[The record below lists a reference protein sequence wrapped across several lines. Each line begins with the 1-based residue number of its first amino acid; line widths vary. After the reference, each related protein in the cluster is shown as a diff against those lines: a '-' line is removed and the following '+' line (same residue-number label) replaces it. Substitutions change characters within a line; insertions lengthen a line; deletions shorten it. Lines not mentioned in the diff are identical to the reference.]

1 MVIATKPAALSP
13 LKEALYAMCE
23 MQHGY
28 GQIITFIRMA
38 GTPVNDKV
46 VLTGR
51 FPGVLNRAYWFRDI
65 GSPSLR
71 LPQHKIRE
79 L

>member
-1 MVIATKPAALSP
+1 MPYVKCSTG
-13 LKEALYAMCE
+13 MW
-23 MQHGY
+23 
-28 GQIITFIRMA
+28 QIITFIRMA

-46 VLTGR
+46 IISVLRGR
-51 FPGVLNRAYWFRDI
+51 FPGVLNRAYWFIDI

>member
-1 MVIATKPAALSP
+1 MPCVKCSAG
-13 LKEALYAMCE
+13 M
-23 MQHGY
+23 

-46 VLTGR
+46 IISVLTGR